1 MKVAIVGIPA
11 VDNIESVILKYLP
24 KTTTEIWCAAE
35 ENGAAA
41 NLAATLNVAFRTV
54 TSGKD
59 SDLLRAA
66 EEFLVFW
73 SGEPDH
79 AGRIAAR
86 CVKEGKPVRLIPLS
100 LL

>member
-1 MKVAIVGIPA
+1 MKVAIVGIPTA
-11 VDNIESVILKYLP
+11 ENIESVILQYLP

-35 ENGAAA
+35 ENNAAA
-41 NLAATLNVAFRTV
+41 NLAATLQVPFRTV
-54 TSGKD
+54 TSGKE

-73 SGEPDH
+73 SGEPDR
-79 AGRIAAR
+79 AGHIAAR
-86 CVKEGKPVRLIPLS
+86 CVKEGKPVRLIPLA